1 MFDWVLNTSLQTD
14 TLVNI
19 RKEKIGSL
27 QSTRYNEVRNR
38 INKDKVNKVGPTQ
51 NLLQCE
57 NIIRKSKEAYNR
69 AKEKKTGSSP
79 EFLTYTGFQEKLGYR
94 DVMKISQF

>member
-38 INKDKVNKVGPTQ
+38 INEDKVNKVGPT
-51 NLLQCE
+51 
-57 NIIRKSKEAYNR
+57 
-69 AKEKKTGSSP
+69 
-79 EFLTYTGFQEKLGYR
+79 
-94 DVMKISQF
+94 